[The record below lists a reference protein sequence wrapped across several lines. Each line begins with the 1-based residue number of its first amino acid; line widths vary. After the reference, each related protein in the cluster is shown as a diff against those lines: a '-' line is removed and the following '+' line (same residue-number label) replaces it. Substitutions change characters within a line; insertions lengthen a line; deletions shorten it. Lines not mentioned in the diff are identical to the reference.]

1 MAKKRQ
7 TQKRDKRRARRTQ
20 IETHESRTADAV
32 TVAWML
38 TALAT
43 LAAELFA
50 LLGWIAVAVAARSG
64 QVPREFV
71 MLPVLLT
78 FIALVTGL
86 VCLLLIPVTHRVR
99 NTPPPRSVT
108 IFAAVVGIMPSIV
121 VLVTF
126 LLKD

>member
-20 IETHESRTADAV
+20 VETNESRTADAV

-50 LLGWIAVAVAARSG
+50 LLGWIAVAIAARGG
-64 QVPREFV
+64 QVPKEFV
-71 MLPVLLT
+71 MLPALLT

-99 NTPPPRSVT
+99 NVPPPRSVT
-108 IFAAVVGIMPSIV
+108 IFAAFVGIMPTIV
-121 VLVTF
+121 VLVTL